1 MYFAARNFSLCRL
14 LRLCDR
20 AISMAGAW
28 NARGLAEFS
37 FRLNCQGGGAKIN
50 RGAEQMTP
58 HDQELLD
65 KQLHAVDK
73 RPAEGVLMITIAA
86 VFFAGMAVGGFLF
99 AYADQP
105 PLRLAANDV
114 AAHTTEPALPT
125 TR

>member
-1 MYFAARNFSLCRL
+1 
-14 LRLCDR
+14 
-20 AISMAGAW
+20 
-28 NARGLAEFS
+28 
-37 FRLNCQGGGAKIN
+37 
-50 RGAEQMTP
+50 MTP
-58 HDQELLD
+58 HDEELLD
-65 KQLHAVDK
+65 KQLRGVDSH
-73 RPAEGVLMITIAA
+73 PAEGVLMVTIAA